1 MSLSS
6 ETIESIKQKIQDKE
20 GIPPNQQRL
29 VFASKDLQNGH
40 VLADYNVQNESTIHL
55 VLRLRGGGGDGG
67 GGGAKPSADTAP
79 SVNKAD
85 TITTFVDQLNLK
97 DLPKLAKALST
108 KFSNSKPWR
117 ERKMNSDTIKYR
129 GALRHYATAL
139 SGGDVGSLMTSFLSA
154 TSNAH
159 ILKQVKDDL
168 NIDEKSELLDNLS
181 PVYGQP
187 QPANRFPATQ
197 YHQCTR
203 RYLQS
208 GSTR

>member
-1 MSLSS
+1 LAFEKSTRSLMMYLWFSSSLYFVYSALRSCSGTGIQIFIETLTGQTITLDVLSS

-97 DLPKLAKALST
+97 DLPKL
-108 KFSNSKPWR
+108 
-117 ERKMNSDTIKYR
+117 
-129 GALRHYATAL
+129 
-139 SGGDVGSLMTSFLSA
+139 
-154 TSNAH
+154 
-159 ILKQVKDDL
+159 
-168 NIDEKSELLDNLS
+168 
-181 PVYGQP
+181 
-187 QPANRFPATQ
+187 
-197 YHQCTR
+197 
-203 RYLQS
+203 
-208 GSTR
+208 